1 MAHFWIVTVAGALIA
16 IVFGIRCTV
25 PSPAHVSLA
34 AMSLECVTTVP
45 FSVVPQTKA
54 VSVVQVTATVTPAL
68 PIVPDPDATTQVC
81 AGPVG
86 WVFTVTL

>member
-25 PSPAHVSLA
+25 PSPAQVSLA

-45 FSVVPQTKA
+45 FSVPQAKPGGGA
-54 VSVVQVTATVTPAL
+54 GDLHGRHVGRR
-68 PIVPDPDATTQVC
+68 IVPDAVRDDA
-81 AGPVG
+81 GLRRDDG
-86 WVFTVTL
+86 WVVTVTL